1 MRCTKCQGSK
11 RIMGGGMIYRECD
24 CVLQESIPI
33 NVPIDKRSKE
43 YKESI
48 TKIMKLY
55 DCTRQEAADLFE
67 EEYNKI

>member
-1 MRCTKCQGSK
+1 
-11 RIMGGGMIYRECD
+11 MIYRECD

>member
-1 MRCTKCQGSK
+1 VRCYKCQGSK
-11 RIMGGGMIYRECD
+11 QIMGGGMIYRECD
-24 CVLQESIPI
+24 CVSQEYIS

-48 TKIMKLY
+48 NKIMKLY